1 MVVSNT
7 DYYFKEL
14 DKSMFTITSKQNQIR
29 HAVQEAN
36 DKYDLSF
43 EIEDDILCESFIDK
57 LRGDLSAAQK
67 VTVEKM
73 NAQQVIFE
81 AEQALANIS
90 ASSVSCYVKTGSV
103 PIFARGAC
111 LQVPFQ

>member
-1 MVVSNT
+1 
-7 DYYFKEL
+7 
-14 DKSMFTITSKQNQIR
+14 
-29 HAVQEAN
+29 
-36 DKYDLSF
+36 
-43 EIEDDILCESFIDK
+43 
-57 LRGDLSAAQK
+57 

>member
-1 MVVSNT
+1 M
-7 DYYFKEL
+7 L
-14 DKSMFTITSKQNQIR
+14 TISSKQNQIR
-29 HAVQEAN
+29 HEVHEAN
-36 DKYDLSF
+36 HKYDLSF
-43 EIEDDILCESFIDK
+43 EIEDDILCENFIDK
-57 LRGDLSAAQK
+57 LRADLSAAQK

-90 ASSVSCYVKTGSV
+90 ASSVSCYIKTGSV

-111 LQVPFQ
+111 VQVPFQ